1 MTGPLADGNQSMS
14 AAGSD
19 TARLIWDPDQNW
31 GAVERGEA
39 SDIAAIYAAQR
50 EHGPVAWREFDD
62 GQGFWTTFDYAHAE
76 AIASNPALFSS
87 AFTKYGMILI
97 PIELDPPDHAKYRVL
112 LTKLINPKR
121 MRRFEEQIRHFV
133 RTELVRLR
141 LGETTFLELT
151 GSLPIE
157 TFCFVVGEE
166 DSATWRAISRAREAN
181 NDPRLARQDAQT
193 TARRV
198 AANTPLVDYCRQQI
212 AAHRLDRRDDIVSDI
227 LDGLIDGRPITDDE
241 ALRMISLI
249 YIAGHRTTTATLRGA
264 IVQLCRNPQVQ
275 QQLHDDPGLIGA
287 AIEEIVRLETPIHGL
302 PRMVTQ
308 DVEFGGQ
315 QLRKGD
321 QILPNFGAANL
332 DPAVFDEPDRFRLDR
347 VANRHMGFG
356 MGLHHCAGAAL
367 ARLQLRVLLEEV
379 TGAMANLTLTGP
391 VKRLTWP
398 HYGPVD
404 LPVVFTSR
412 T

>member
-1 MTGPLADGNQSMS
+1 MNTEALK
-14 AAGSD
+14 
-19 TARLIWDPDQNW
+19 TATPIWNPEQQW
-31 GAVERGEA
+31 GAIERGEA
-39 SDIAAIYAAQR
+39 SDIAVVYAAQR

-62 GQGFWTTFDYAHAE
+62 GQGFWTTFDYAHAQ
-76 AIASNPALFSS
+76 AIASNPAQFSS

-97 PIELDPPDHAKYRVL
+97 PIELDPPEHAKYRVL

-133 RTELVRLR
+133 RTELDRVRQ
-141 LGETTFLELT
+141 GKTTFTELT

-166 DSATWRAISRAREAN
+166 NSATWRAISHAREAS
-181 NDPRLARQDAQT
+181 NDPRLARQDAET

-198 AANTPLVDYCRQQI
+198 AANTPLVEYCRQQI
-212 AAHRLDRRDDIVSDI
+212 VAHRAERRDDIVSDI
-227 LDGLIDGRPITDDE
+227 LDGVIDGRPITDDE

-264 IVQLCRNPQVQ
+264 IVQLCRNPHVQ
-275 QQLHDDPGLIGA
+275 QQLHYDPSLIGT

-315 QLRKGD
+315 MLRKGQ

-332 DPAVFDEPDRFRLDR
+332 DPAVFDEPECFRLDR
-347 VANRHMGFG
+347 PVNRHMGFG
-356 MGLHHCAGAAL
+356 MGLHHCAGAPL
-367 ARLQLRVLLEEV
+367 ARLQLRILLEEV
-379 TGAMANLTLTGP
+379 IASMANLHLTGP

-398 HYGPVD
+398 HYGPVE
-404 LPVVFTSR
+404 LPVAFSDR
-412 T
+412 LSG

>member
-1 MTGPLADGNQSMS
+1 MEGEQTMS
-14 AAGSD
+14 TKVSS
-19 TARLIWDPDQNW
+19 TARPIWDPDGQW
-31 GAVERGEA
+31 ATIERGEA

-50 EHGPVAWREFDD
+50 EHGPVALREFDD
-62 GQGFWTTFDYAHAE
+62 GQGFWTTFDYAHAQ
-76 AIASNPALFSS
+76 AIASNPPLFSS

-97 PIELDPPDHAKYRVL
+97 PIELDPPEHAKYRVL

-133 RTELVRLR
+133 RAELDRLR
-141 LGETTFLELT
+141 QGQTTFLELT

-166 DSATWRAISRAREAN
+166 DSTTWRAISHAREAN

-212 AAHRLDRRDDIVSDI
+212 AAHRLERRDDIVSDI

-275 QQLHDDPGLIGA
+275 QQLHDDPGLIGT
-287 AIEEIVRLETPIHGL
+287 AIEEIVRLETPIHAL

-321 QILPNFGAANL
+321 QILPNYGAANL

-347 VANRHMGFG
+347 VVNRHMGFG
-356 MGLHHCAGAAL
+356 MGLHHCAGAPL

-379 TGAMANLTLTGP
+379 TGSMANLHLTGP

-398 HYGPVD
+398 HYGPVE
-404 LPVVFTSR
+404 LPVAFVNR

>member
-166 DSATWRAISRAREAN
+166 ESATWRAISRAREAN

-249 YIAGHRTTTATLRGA
+249 YIAGHRTTTATLHGA

-315 QLRKGD
+315 QLRQGD

-347 VANRHMGFG
+347 VVNRHMGFG

-404 LPVVFTSR
+404 LPVAFTSR

>member
-1 MTGPLADGNQSMS
+1 
-14 AAGSD
+14 
-19 TARLIWDPDQNW
+19 
-31 GAVERGEA
+31 
-39 SDIAAIYAAQR
+39 
-50 EHGPVAWREFDD
+50 
-62 GQGFWTTFDYAHAE
+62 
-76 AIASNPALFSS
+76 
-87 AFTKYGMILI
+87 
-97 PIELDPPDHAKYRVL
+97 
-112 LTKLINPKR
+112 
-121 MRRFEEQIRHFV
+121 
-133 RTELVRLR
+133 
-141 LGETTFLELT
+141 
-151 GSLPIE
+151 
-157 TFCFVVGEE
+157 
-166 DSATWRAISRAREAN
+166 
-181 NDPRLARQDAQT
+181 
-193 TARRV
+193 
-198 AANTPLVDYCRQQI
+198 
-212 AAHRLDRRDDIVSDI
+212 
-227 LDGLIDGRPITDDE
+227 
-241 ALRMISLI
+241 
-249 YIAGHRTTTATLRGA
+249 
-264 IVQLCRNPQVQ
+264 
-275 QQLHDDPGLIGA
+275 
-287 AIEEIVRLETPIHGL
+287 
-302 PRMVTQ
+302 MVTQ